1 MSQKVIGWT
10 DCYSGNCPVV
20 AFTDD
25 RKRALVERIRKRR
38 YEFNYAD
45 HCFLPYCAPVYG
57 DKTMCELTK
66 SQWDSVMSEA
76 YKDIPRGQR
85 LLPQDVITRPAKN
98 GVLFEKEKFEQEGEQ
113 NNG

>member
-1 MSQKVIGWT
+1 MIVVGWT

-20 AFTDD
+20 PFTAD
-25 RKRALVERIRKRR
+25 RKKALVERIRKRR

-57 DKTMCELTK
+57 DKVMCELTK
-66 SQWDSVMSEA
+66 QQWDSVMNEA
-76 YKDIPRGQR
+76 YKDIPRSQR

-98 GVLFEKEKFEQEGEQ
+98 GILFEKEKFEQEGEI